1 VLGAMETQYQ
11 RGKIQEESLYY
22 EHKKHDGSLPIV
34 GVNTYLARGGVQDAE
49 FTGELIRSTADEKQ
63 LQLDAV
69 SGFQARQAEST
80 VPALGQLQQAATAGE
95 NTFAALM
102 DAVRHAT
109 LGQIS
114 HALYQVGGQYR
125 RSM

>member
-1 VLGAMETQYQ
+1 
-11 RGKIQEESLYY
+11 
-22 EHKKHDGSLPIV
+22 V
-34 GVNTYLARGGVQDAE
+34 GVNTYLARDGVQDAE
-49 FTGELIRSTADEKQ
+49 FTGELIRSTAAEKQ

-69 SGFQARQAEST
+69 SGFQARHAASAPT
-80 VPALGQLQQAATAGE
+80 ALARLQQAATAGE

>member
-1 VLGAMETQYQ
+1 
-11 RGKIQEESLYY
+11 
-22 EHKKHDGSLPIV
+22 V

-49 FTGELIRSTADEKQ
+49 FTGELIRSTEAEKA

-69 SGFQARQAEST
+69 SGFQARHAASA
-80 VPALGQLQQAATAGE
+80 PAALAQLQQVATGGE

-102 DAVRHAT
+102 DTARHAT